1 MNTIVKKLILLPI
14 LLISAVSVGSGFHY
28 SNAESDLIE
37 TLSPTNNTFTSENG
51 ESPTVTQ
58 TLNQT
63 NKATFASQNRTL
75 ALIGEPV
82 TTILARIVT
91 HDIPNAGTNAHVYLG
106 IGGREFYIDSNNEVG
121 SGYNDFERGDDRMY
135 SLGEK
140 RFADTH
146 PVLKPNDNDPRS
158 PYALDFAL
166 LDKFPVYIRTEL
178 NVNDNA
184 PDWALKSVDV
194 QAYGPTEFRSYW
206 APQNEDDYFGLGQ
219 YIGEA
224 VYLLG
229 LDPGDENQTL
239 TQNYSSR

>member
-1 MNTIVKKLILLPI
+1 MNTTVKKLILLPI
-14 LLISAVSVGSGFHY
+14 LLISAVSLGFGFQY
-28 SNAESDLIE
+28 SNTESDLIE
-37 TLSPTNNTFTSENG
+37 TLIPTNNTSTSENG

-63 NKATFASQNRTL
+63 NKTTFASQNRTL

-91 HDIPNAGTNAHVYLG
+91 HDIDNAGTDAHVYLG
-106 IGGREFYIDSNNEVG
+106 IGGREFYIDSDNEVG
-121 SGYNDFERGDDRMY
+121 GTDYDDFERGDDRTY
-135 SLGEK
+135 FLGEGG
-140 RFADTH
+140 FVDTH
-146 PVLKPNDNDPRS
+146 RVLQPEHNDPRS

-166 LDKFPVYIRTEL
+166 LDKFPVYIRTEP
-178 NVNDNA
+178 NEFANA

-194 QAYGPTEFRSYW
+194 QAYGPTEFRNYW

-229 LDPGDENQTL
+229 NENQTL
-239 TQNYSSR
+239 TQNSSR

>member
-1 MNTIVKKLILLPI
+1 MNTTLKKLILLPI
-14 LLISAVSVGSGFHY
+14 LLISAVSVGSGIQY

-51 ESPTVTQ
+51 ESPTITQ

-63 NKATFASQNRTL
+63 NKTTFASQNRTL

-82 TTILARIVT
+82 TTVLARIVT
-91 HDIPNAGTNAHVYLG
+91 HDINNAGTDAHVYLG
-106 IGGREFYIDSNNEVG
+106 IGGREFYIDSDDEF
-121 SGYNDFERGDDRMY
+121 STDYDDFERGDDRTY
-135 SLGEK
+135 SLGE
-140 RFADTH
+140 REFADTH
-146 PVLKPNDNDPRS
+146 AVLKPKENDPRS

-166 LDKFPVYIRTEL
+166 LDKFPVYIRTEP

-184 PDWALKSVDV
+184 PDWALKSVVV

-229 LDPGDENQTL
+229 NQNQTL
-239 TQNYSSR
+239 TH